1 MQLPGKVGLAAP
13 PQTKAAAPRHRAR
26 RSATCAT
33 TFASITPWVALLPM
47 VVTVLAVYIGSVL
60 WTLRISFTNART
72 FASNQYIGLGQY
84 ERLFD
89 NARWLL
95 SLHNLA
101 VYAVVF
107 ILACLV
113 IGVLLAI
120 FIDQHVTGEG
130 VLRTVFLYPYAMSFV
145 ATGLVWQWLL
155 MPAHGIGNALRQLGW
170 SSFQFDWIVDQDMVI
185 YTVAIAGVWQASGL
199 VMALVLAGLRGI
211 DGEIWKA
218 ARLDG
223 IPAWRVYLSIV
234 LPMLG
239 PTFATVLLLLSTSA
253 FKLYDAVVAMTQGGP
268 GTASEVPAKFIMDHL
283 FLRSNIGLASAAAM
297 VLLAPVLAILVPYTY
312 GRSRRAQP

>member
-1 MQLPGKVGLAAP
+1 M
-13 PQTKAAAPRHRAR
+13 RAR
-26 RSATCAT
+26 SSLMSWA
-33 TFASITPWVALLPM
+33 ALLPM
-47 VVTVLAVYIGSVL
+47 AATVLVAYIGSVL
-60 WTLRISFTNART
+60 WTLRTSFTNSRT
-72 FASNQYIGLGQY
+72 FASSQFVGLAQY

-89 NARWLL
+89 NERWVL

-101 VYAVVF
+101 IYAVLF
-107 ILACLV
+107 IVACLI
-113 IGVLLAI
+113 IGTLLAI

-145 ATGLVWQWLL
+145 ATGLVWQWMLT
-155 MPAHGIGNALRQLGW
+155 PGHGGFEL
-170 SSFQFDWIVDQDMVI
+170 DWIVDQDMVI

-211 DGEIWKA
+211 DPEIWKA

-239 PTFATVLLLLSTSA
+239 PSFATVLLLLSTA
-253 FKLYDAVVAMTQGGP
+253 TVKLFDAVVAMTQGGP

-297 VLLAPVLAILVPYTY
+297 VLLAPVLAILLPYAY
-312 GRSRRAQP
+312 GRSRRVAR